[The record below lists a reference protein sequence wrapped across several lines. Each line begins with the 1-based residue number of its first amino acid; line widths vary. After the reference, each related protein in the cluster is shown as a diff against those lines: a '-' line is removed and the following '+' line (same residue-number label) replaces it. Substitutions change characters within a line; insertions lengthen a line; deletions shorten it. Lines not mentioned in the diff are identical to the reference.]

1 MELINVAMSV
11 RDIKKIGTYV
21 TIAIALGIAIYF
33 FVFYQSVTDVKDVK
47 IDGYVYDAT
56 TKKPINDA
64 TVVIN
69 NERYVSDKGRSNFDE
84 YLGHD
89 IIRLRTDKSGH
100 YSTVIKKSAFLW
112 IDFEKQGY
120 QNASIDGQYSTKMMV
135 FTTYMKKP

>member
-1 MELINVAMSV
+1 MSV
-11 RDIKKIGTYV
+11 RDIKRVGTYV
-21 TIAIALGIAIYF
+21 IIAMASGIAIHF

-47 IDGYVYDAT
+47 VEGYVYDAT

-89 IIRLRTDKSGH
+89 IIRLRTDASGH

-112 IDFEKQGY
+112 IDFEKEGY

-135 FTTYMKKP
+135 FTTHMKK

>member
-1 MELINVAMSV
+1 MSV
-11 RDIKKIGTYV
+11 RDIKRVGTNV
-21 TIAIALGIAIYF
+21 IIAMASGIAIYF

-47 IDGYVYDAT
+47 VDGYVYDAT

-89 IIRLRTDKSGH
+89 IIRLRTDASGH
-100 YSTVIKKSAFLW
+100 YSTIIKKSAFLW
-112 IDFEKQGY
+112 IDFEKEGY
-120 QNASIDGQYSTKMMV
+120 QNTSIDGQYSTKLMV
-135 FTTYMKKP
+135 FTTHMKK